1 MNRKTLIT
9 RNAHR
14 IVPAVRAP
22 VELEAES
29 PAVLQLAA
37 RLRMVFR
44 ERLEERLR
52 PTGVTMAQ
60 LQVLTALV
68 NQPGMSGAQL
78 ARVRH
83 VSPQT
88 INALLMATE
97 ERGWIRRSTHPE
109 NNRTLLA
116 TLTPQGRRI
125 CARAGKIALELQF
138 HVLSTFEA
146 NEVRRVEVLLEKM
159 IINLEQWFATK
170 CS

>member
-1 MNRKTLIT
+1 MQLKIE
-9 RNAHR
+9 
-14 IVPAVRAP
+14 P
-22 VELEAES
+22 
-29 PAVLQLAA
+29 PAVLKLVS

-44 ERLEERLR
+44 ERVEERLQ
-52 PTGVTMAQ
+52 PLGVTMAQ
-60 LQVLTALV
+60 LQVLTPLV
-68 NQPGMSGAQL
+68 DEPGMSGAQL

-88 INALLMATE
+88 IHALLMATE
-97 ERGWIRRSTHPE
+97 ERGWMRRSTHPE

-146 NEVRRVEVLLEKM
+146 NEVRRVEVLLEEM
-159 IINLEQWFATK
+159 ITNLEQQFSTEH
-170 CS
+170 S

>member
-1 MNRKTLIT
+1 MQLKIE
-9 RNAHR
+9 
-14 IVPAVRAP
+14 P
-22 VELEAES
+22 
-29 PAVLQLAA
+29 PAVLKLVS

-44 ERLEERLR
+44 ERVEERLR
-52 PTGVTMAQ
+52 PLGVTMAQ
-60 LQVLTALV
+60 LQVLTPLV
-68 NQPGMSGAQL
+68 DEPGMSGAQL

-88 INALLMATE
+88 IHALLMATE
-97 ERGWIRRSTHPE
+97 ERGWMRRSTHPE

-146 NEVRRVEVLLEKM
+146 NEVRRVEVLLEEM
-159 IINLEQWFATK
+159 ITNLEQQFSTEH
-170 CS
+170 S

>member
-1 MNRKTLIT
+1 MERQTMQ
-9 RNAHR
+9 
-14 IVPAVRAP
+14 
-22 VELEAES
+22 LEIEP

-44 ERLEERLR
+44 EGLEERLR
-52 PTGVTMAQ
+52 PVGVTMAQ
-60 LQVLTALV
+60 LQVLTSLV
-68 NQPGMSGAQL
+68 DEPGMSGAQL

-97 ERGWIRRSTHPE
+97 DRGWIRRSTHPE

-146 NEVRRVEVLLEKM
+146 NEVRRVEVLLEEM
-159 IINLEQWFATK
+159 ITNLEQQFSTEH
-170 CS
+170 S

>member
-1 MNRKTLIT
+1 MQ
-9 RNAHR
+9 
-14 IVPAVRAP
+14 
-22 VELEAES
+22 LEIEP
-29 PAVLQLAA
+29 PAVLKLAS

-44 ERLEERLR
+44 DRLEERLR
-52 PTGVTMAQ
+52 PVGVTMAQ

-68 NQPGMSGAQL
+68 NEPGMSGAQL

-88 INALLMATE
+88 IHALLMATE
-97 ERGWIRRSTHPE
+97 ERGWMRRSTHPE

-146 NEVRRVEVLLEKM
+146 NEVRRVEVLLEEM
-159 IINLEQWFATK
+159 ITNLEQQFSTEH
-170 CS
+170 S

>member
-1 MNRKTLIT
+1 MQ
-9 RNAHR
+9 
-14 IVPAVRAP
+14 
-22 VELEAES
+22 LEIEP
-29 PAVLQLAA
+29 PAVLKLAA

-52 PTGVTMAQ
+52 PLGVTTAQ
-60 LQVLTALV
+60 LQVLTSLV
-68 NQPGMSGAQL
+68 DKPGMSGAQL
-78 ARVRH
+78 ARARH

-88 INALLMATE
+88 IHALLMATE

-125 CARAGKIALELQF
+125 CARAGKITHELQF

-159 IINLEQWFATK
+159 ITNLDQRFATK

>member
-1 MNRKTLIT
+1 MQLKIE
-9 RNAHR
+9 
-14 IVPAVRAP
+14 P
-22 VELEAES
+22 
-29 PAVLQLAA
+29 PAVLKLVS

-44 ERLEERLR
+44 ERVEERLR
-52 PTGVTMAQ
+52 PLGVTMAQ
-60 LQVLTALV
+60 LQVLTPLV
-68 NQPGMSGAQL
+68 DEPGMSGAQL

-88 INALLMATE
+88 IHALLMATE
-97 ERGWIRRSTHPE
+97 ERGWMRRSTHPE

-146 NEVRRVEVLLEKM
+146 NEVRRVEVLLEEM
-159 IINLEQWFATK
+159 ITNLEQQF
-170 CS
+170 SREHS

>member
-1 MNRKTLIT
+1 MQ
-9 RNAHR
+9 
-14 IVPAVRAP
+14 
-22 VELEAES
+22 LEIEP
-29 PAVLQLAA
+29 PAVLKLVS

-44 ERLEERLR
+44 ERVEERLR
-52 PTGVTMAQ
+52 PLGVTMAQ
-60 LQVLTALV
+60 LQVLTPLV
-68 NQPGMSGAQL
+68 DEPGMSGAQL

-88 INALLMATE
+88 IHALLMATE
-97 ERGWIRRSTHPE
+97 ERGWMRRSTHPE

-146 NEVRRVEVLLEKM
+146 NEVRRVEVLLEEM
-159 IINLEQWFATK
+159 ITNLEQQFSTEH
-170 CS
+170 S

>member
-1 MNRKTLIT
+1 MQ
-9 RNAHR
+9 
-14 IVPAVRAP
+14 
-22 VELEAES
+22 LEIEP
-29 PAVLQLAA
+29 PAVLKLVS

-44 ERLEERLR
+44 ERVEERLR
-52 PTGVTMAQ
+52 PLGVTMAQ
-60 LQVLTALV
+60 LQVLTPLV
-68 NQPGMSGAQL
+68 DEPGMSGAQL

-88 INALLMATE
+88 IHALLMATE

-146 NEVRRVEVLLEKM
+146 NEVRRVEVLLEEM
-159 IINLEQWFATK
+159 ITNLEQQFSTEH
-170 CS
+170 S

>member
-1 MNRKTLIT
+1 MERQTMQ
-9 RNAHR
+9 
-14 IVPAVRAP
+14 
-22 VELEAES
+22 LEIEP

-44 ERLEERLR
+44 EGLEERLR
-52 PTGVTMAQ
+52 PVGVTMAQ
-60 LQVLTALV
+60 LQVLTSLV
-68 NQPGMSGAQL
+68 DEPGMSGAQL

-88 INALLMATE
+88 IHALLMTTE
-97 ERGWIRRSTHPE
+97 ESGWTRRSTHPE

-146 NEVRRVEVLLEKM
+146 NEVRRVEVLLEQM
-159 IINLEQWFATK
+159 ITNLEQWFATK
-170 CS
+170 RS

>member
-1 MNRKTLIT
+1 MTLMG
-9 RNAHR
+9 HR
-14 IVPAVRAP
+14 IVPVISASVQLGIEP
-22 VELEAES
+22 
-29 PAVLQLAA
+29 PAVLKLVA

-52 PTGVTMAQ
+52 PIGVTMAQ

-68 NQPGMSGAQL
+68 NEPGMSGAQL

-88 INALLMATE
+88 IHALLMATE

-116 TLTPQGRRI
+116 TLTPQGQRI
-125 CARAGKIALELQF
+125 CARGRKIALELQF
-138 HVLSTFEA
+138 HILSTFEA
-146 NEVRRVEVLLEKM
+146 NEVRRVELLLEQM
-159 IINLEQWFATK
+159 ITNME
-170 CS
+170 

>member
-1 MNRKTLIT
+1 MQLEID
-9 RNAHR
+9 
-14 IVPAVRAP
+14 PP
-22 VELEAES
+22 V
-29 PAVLQLAA
+29 VLKLAS
-37 RLRMVFR
+37 RLKMVFR
-44 ERLEERLR
+44 DRVEERLR
-52 PTGVTMAQ
+52 PLGITMAQ

-68 NQPGMSGAQL
+68 DEPGMSGAQL

-88 INALLMATE
+88 IHALLMATE

-146 NEVRRVEVLLEKM
+146 NEVRRVEVLLEEM
-159 IINLEQWFATK
+159 ITNLEQQFSTEH
-170 CS
+170 S

>member
-1 MNRKTLIT
+1 MQLEID
-9 RNAHR
+9 
-14 IVPAVRAP
+14 PP
-22 VELEAES
+22 V
-29 PAVLQLAA
+29 VLKLAS
-37 RLRMVFR
+37 RLKMVFR
-44 ERLEERLR
+44 DRVEERLR
-52 PTGVTMAQ
+52 PLGITMAQ

-68 NQPGMSGAQL
+68 DEPGMSGAQL

-88 INALLMATE
+88 IHALLMATE

-138 HVLSTFEA
+138 HVLNTFEA
-146 NEVRRVEVLLEKM
+146 NEVRRVEVLLDKM
-159 IINLEQWFATK
+159 ITNLEQRFSTEHL
-170 CS
+170 

>member
-1 MNRKTLIT
+1 MQ
-9 RNAHR
+9 
-14 IVPAVRAP
+14 
-22 VELEAES
+22 LEIEP
-29 PAVLQLAA
+29 PAVLKLVS

-44 ERLEERLR
+44 ERVEERLR
-52 PTGVTMAQ
+52 PLGVTMAQ
-60 LQVLTALV
+60 LQVLTPLV
-68 NQPGMSGAQL
+68 DEPGMSGAQL

-88 INALLMATE
+88 IHALLMATE

-125 CARAGKIALELQF
+125 CARAEKIALELQF

-146 NEVRRVEVLLEKM
+146 DEVRRVEVLLEEM
-159 IINLEQWFATK
+159 ITNLEQQFSTEH
-170 CS
+170 S